1 MSLLRR
7 TVAGLGVLLAV
18 TTAFVTGLWLSPDGS
33 SDPPV
38 QIGRAH
44 V

>member
-7 TVAGLGVLLAV
+7 TVAVLGVLLAV
-18 TTAFVTGLWLSPDGS
+18 TTAFVTGLWLSPDRS

-38 QIGRAH
+38 RLTS
-44 V
+44 